1 MYTNRIL
8 AYPRACMNTKDFQP
22 DVLIVDDYPA
32 NLEVLVVM
40 LKSRGYHLR
49 TAHDGAHA
57 LELIAEK
64 MPDLIIM
71 DIMMPV
77 MNGFDTA
84 KHLKSQTE
92 TTHIPII
99 FLSALNDTSDKVK
112 AFECGAVDY
121 MTKPINV
128 QELLVRVKTQIDL
141 HIRGRENQ
149 ELRQHLATQNARL
162 GQIVEERTQQ
172 LNRLNQRTSA
182 ILAGVNDS
190 IILLSDT
197 GTIEMTNKGFD
208 TRFGYAPDELFG
220 HPLTAI
226 TTPEN
231 ARILAENFML
241 VQPNQAKSFQLMM
254 RCKNDSHFEADV
266 SIAVINKHTENA
278 QLVMTCHDISYLQE
292 LARLKDDFISM
303 VTHELR
309 TPITGINLI
318 ATQLRQY
325 DDRMDATMRQRKL
338 DQLITQSKVMTEL
351 VASVLDI
358 SKLERRK
365 LKHNLQE
372 MVNVGDLAYKTL
384 EEQLPISSSKEQD
397 ISFFYDNN
405 TPSIVGDSAEIERI
419 WRNLISNAI
428 KYTPENGT
436 IIVRLGQALLNDNRQ
451 VSDCLLD
458 STAHILPLLQPNHY
472 IIGQVTDNGHGISPE
487 HLQQLFTRF
496 NRGWAKS
503 SNIPGTGLGLA
514 LIRDLIMAYGG
525 NIHVES
531 ELGRGSQFTFWL
543 PLFMSQGE

>member
-1 MYTNRIL
+1 
-8 AYPRACMNTKDFQP
+8 MNTSDFQS
-22 DVLIVDDYPA
+22 DILIVDDHPA

-40 LKSRGYHLR
+40 LKSRGYSLR
-49 TAHDGAHA
+49 TAHDGVHA
-57 LELIAEK
+57 LGLIAEK
-64 MPDLIIM
+64 LPDLIIM

-77 MNGFDTA
+77 MNGFETA
-84 KHLKSQTE
+84 KHLKSHAE
-92 TTHIPII
+92 TAPIPII
-99 FLSALNDTSDKVK
+99 FLSALADTSDKVK

-121 MTKPINV
+121 MTKPLNV
-128 QELLVRVKTQIDL
+128 QELLVRVKTQVDL
-141 HIRGRENQ
+141 HVQRHENNT
-149 ELRQHLATQNARL
+149 LRQHLATQNARL

-182 ILAGVNDS
+182 ILASVNDS
-190 IILLSDT
+190 IILLNDT

-241 VQPNQAKSFQLMM
+241 VQPNQPKSFQLMM
-254 RCKNDSHFEADV
+254 RCKDDSHFEADV
-266 SIAVINKHTENA
+266 SIAVINKNTENV

-372 MVNVGDLAYKTL
+372 MVNVGELAQKTID
-384 EEQLPISSSKEQD
+384 EQSPISSNKQQE
-397 ISFFYDNN
+397 ILFFYDES
-405 TPSIVGDSAEIERI
+405 TPSVAGDSAEIERI

-428 KYTPENGT
+428 KYTPEHGT
-436 IIVRLGQALLNDNRQ
+436 IQVRLGQVLIDDDRR
-451 VSDCLLD
+451 VSDCLFD
-458 STAHILPLLQPNHY
+458 STAHILPMLKPNHY
-472 IIGQVTDNGHGISPE
+472 VMGQVTDNGHGMSPE
-487 HLQQLFTRF
+487 HLKQLFTRF

-531 ELGRGSQFTFWL
+531 ELSRGSQFTFWL